1 MLVQI
6 QQTKVLAGDGTQTD
20 LTPQAPNL
28 ISVNIDVYPIQNLA
42 PSLPPPQLRVMVL
55 YTRELEYDSSILD
68 LPIFLM
74 TG

>member
-28 ISVNIDVYPIQNLA
+28 ISMNIDVYPIQNLA
-42 PSLPPPQLRVMVL
+42 PSLPPQLRVMVL

>member
-28 ISVNIDVYPIQNLA
+28 ISMNIDVYPIQNLGIKGVEECDWDA
-42 PSLPPPQLRVMVL
+42 CYISR
-55 YTRELEYDSSILD
+55 
-68 LPIFLM
+68 
-74 TG
+74 

>member
-28 ISVNIDVYPIQNLA
+28 ISMNIDVYPIQNLA
-42 PSLPPPQLRVMVL
+42 PSLPPHNYVL
-55 YTRELEYDSSILD
+55 WFCTQENWN
-68 LPIFLM
+68 M
-74 TG
+74 TAPYWICLSF